1 MKQTVALN
9 QNRDFRRLYGRGRSV
24 AGPLLVMYVMPN
36 RLGYNRLGITASK
49 KLGGAVG
56 RNRVRRLIKEA
67 YRLNETRL
75 LRGFDLVL
83 VARSRLLQSKCP
95 QVERALLQAAQQA
108 RILDKNV

>member
-1 MKQTVALN
+1 MKHTIPLN

-24 AGPLLVMYVMPN
+24 AGPLVVMYVMPN

-56 RNRVRRLIKEA
+56 RNRARRLIKEA

-83 VARSRLLQSKCP
+83 VARNRLLQAKCP
-95 QVERALLQAAQQA
+95 QVERALLQAAEQV
-108 RILDKNV
+108 RILDKSV